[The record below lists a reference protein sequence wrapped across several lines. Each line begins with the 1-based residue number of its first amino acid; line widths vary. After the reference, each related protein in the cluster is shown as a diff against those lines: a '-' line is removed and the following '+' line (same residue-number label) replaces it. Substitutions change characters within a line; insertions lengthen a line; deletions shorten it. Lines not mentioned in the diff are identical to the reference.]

1 MTQAP
6 CGLMAQ
12 YNLLDRLQQIEVS
25 SKLISSCP
33 DSRLLRVLVATFS
46 DKLITIVSSTLI
58 HSLTQSQQT
67 VQFALPHQG
76 VGCLAQLGER
86 RPYKP

>member
-6 CGLMAQ
+6 SQATWGLMAQ

-25 SKLISSCP
+25 SI
-33 DSRLLRVLVATFS
+33 
-46 DKLITIVSSTLI
+46 LITVDSLSSIL
-58 HSLTQSQQT
+58 SLTQSQQK
-67 VQFALPHQG
+67 VQFALPYQG

>member
-25 SKLISSCP
+25 SKLI
-33 DSRLLRVLVATFS
+33 
-46 DKLITIVSSTLI
+46 TIVSPTLI

-67 VQFALPHQG
+67 VQFALPYQG